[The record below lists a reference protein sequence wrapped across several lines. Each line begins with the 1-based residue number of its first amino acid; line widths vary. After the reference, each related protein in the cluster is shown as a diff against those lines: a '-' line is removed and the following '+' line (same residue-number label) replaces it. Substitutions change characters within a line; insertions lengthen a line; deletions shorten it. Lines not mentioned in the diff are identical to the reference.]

1 MTLLEHSTTGLDV
14 NYGNVQV
21 GVFISPR
28 GVLCHAT
35 DVCSS
40 SSLDVNFVHNIFLDS
55 HLHRRT
61 SVLDR

>member
-40 SSLDVNFVHNIFLDS
+40 SSLDVNFIIFFWIAICIVE
-55 HLHRRT
+55 HLF
-61 SVLDR
+61 